1 MNYKIS
7 KYALNQIRSF
17 YNNVAKK
24 YRNTWSKE
32 DVKKYVLA
40 TKQSIY
46 QIENGLIRRNPTIS
60 RWQGLFMATS
70 KDKKWNFAYKIDG
83 DTIYIEDAC
92 HAQNMHESK
101 KILRISESKLKQ
113 VIYESIV
120 SVLRYPLKETIE
132 KDSYQAK
139 PKKEGRLNDWEINNI
154 FGKIVSELV
163 CSKRITPED
172 GEMLL
177 YYGLYNNDCVSHAG
191 S

>member
-92 HAQNMHESK
+92 HAQNMHESRNIIRLTENQFK
-101 KILRISESKLKQ
+101 KLIVESVEKIL
-113 VIYESIV
+113 
-120 SVLRYPLKETIE
+120 KEI
-132 KDSYQAK
+132 A
-139 PKKEGRLNDWEINNI
+139 
-154 FGKIVSELV
+154 
-163 CSKRITPED
+163 
-172 GEMLL
+172 
-177 YYGLYNNDCVSHAG
+177 
-191 S
+191 